1 MFINDSSDL
10 YFGKNLPQIRIQQG
24 DYLCATSQPSNH
36 LCATCNSCIQHSNTG
51 EYGDY
56 ECQDNSSDMRNV
68 TISNPNLM
76 GCVWH
81 SLNINFHKENKNAAT

>member
-1 MFINDSSDL
+1 MLISNFPDSCYSENL
-10 YFGKNLPQIRIQQG
+10 PKNLI
-24 DYLCATSQPSNH
+24 QPSNN
-36 LCATCNSCIQHSNTG
+36 LCATCDSCIQHSNTG

-81 SLNINFHKENKNAAT
+81 SLNINFHKENKNVAT